1 MNITSQTF
9 SSPSHDDTFVSVP
22 VVPVA
27 KTLPFQMEMS
37 YYLEKGWNIKDL
49 CNLDN
54 FEKAFMSQSALFW
67 IEKQAEKEKAMFG
80 EK

>member
-1 MNITSQTF
+1 
-9 SSPSHDDTFVSVP
+9 
-22 VVPVA
+22 
-27 KTLPFQMEMS
+27 MS